1 MEQKSSVLYSPLT
14 SFNWCCKVYT
24 IQQALRA
31 YCPQIYNVIIVVPLL
46 LCKVN
51 SKVTVTL
58 RYTEA
63 LKLHCFLKKNSAS
76 SRLLAQNRVSQ
87 VFWEPIKNRVSPRSA
102 LLEAVYLEA
111 LLYCI
116 YQTLSYSHLSN
127 KRDVTLTDFGK
138 FHPAQNKNPPCRF
151 IDFIKVHI
159 F

>member
-1 MEQKSSVLYSPLT
+1 MSYIKVHSFLLADVEQKSSVLYSPLT
-14 SFNWCCKVYT
+14 SFNWCCKVYA
-24 IQQALRA
+24 IRQALRA

-111 LLYCI
+111 LLY
-116 YQTLSYSHLSN
+116 QNFSYFQ
-127 KRDVTLTDFGK
+127 KKMPKG
-138 FHPAQNKNPPCRF
+138 
-151 IDFIKVHI
+151 
-159 F
+159 